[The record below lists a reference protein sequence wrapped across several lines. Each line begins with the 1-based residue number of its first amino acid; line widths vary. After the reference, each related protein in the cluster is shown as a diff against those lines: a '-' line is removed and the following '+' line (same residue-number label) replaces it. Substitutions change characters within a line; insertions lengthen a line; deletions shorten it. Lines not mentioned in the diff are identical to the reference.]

1 MGEVGEGRLVGEHS
15 LGEGEGEGEGDFLG
29 DWAKGDDF
37 LGDPALGDFGR
48 GDGRFGRLGFRPPP
62 PLRQL

>member
-1 MGEVGEGRLVGEHS
+1 MGEHS
-15 LGEGEGEGEGDFLG
+15 LGEGEGDFLG